1 MQRAFRG
8 ELVPR
13 YPNEEPALFLLEKI
27 RAEKL
32 KHVPNKRENVKIKKP
47 ERRFKMK
54 AYEYYADVLTDGH
67 LSIPED
73 LKDKLKPESKVRV
86 MLLLDD
92 EDAVWN
98 NFTMSQFLKGYS
110 EEDSIYDKL

>member
-1 MQRAFRG
+1 
-8 ELVPR
+8 
-13 YPNEEPALFLLEKI
+13 
-27 RAEKL
+27 
-32 KHVPNKRENVKIKKP
+32 
-47 ERRFKMK
+47 MK

-92 EDAVWN
+92 GDAVWN